1 MSKKI
6 YLIRHAKAEGQ
17 PFAAPL
23 TSEGRNQAEK
33 LIPFF
38 EGRELERI
46 ISSPFIR
53 AVETIRPLAL
63 HRGLPIEQ
71 DNRLAERVL
80 SSARHDNW
88 KELLK
93 HSFQDMNS
101 VHEGGESNS
110 AALLRAESLLNELIM
125 AGDKPIA
132 LVSHGN
138 LSTLM
143 LHYFDRR
150 FGYDELMRMTNP
162 DVFEINVTSESAAIE
177 RIWQDIQE

>member
-17 PFAAPL
+17 PFGAPL
-23 TSEGRNQAEK
+23 TSEGREQAEK

-38 EGRELERI
+38 KGRELNRI
-46 ISSPFIR
+46 ISSPFMR

-71 DNRLAERVL
+71 DARLAERVL
-80 SSARHDNW
+80 SSTMHDNW

-93 HSFQDMNS
+93 HSFLDMDS
-101 VHEGGESNS
+101 VLEGGESNS
-110 AALLRAESLLNELIM
+110 AALLRVESLLNELILTEEK
-125 AGDKPIA
+125 AIA

-143 LHYFDRR
+143 LHYFDRS

-162 DVFEINVTSESAAIE
+162 DVFEINVTNESAAIE